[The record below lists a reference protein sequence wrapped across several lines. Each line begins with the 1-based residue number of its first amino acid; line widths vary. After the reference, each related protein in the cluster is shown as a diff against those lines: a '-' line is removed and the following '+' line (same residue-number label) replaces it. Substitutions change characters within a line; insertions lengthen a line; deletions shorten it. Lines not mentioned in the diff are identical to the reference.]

1 MSKKLYA
8 RAIKND
14 YVLADVLKSFSSQ
27 MQSIAYSFYNEDSF
41 VDEVIAETIYK
52 VYKNRKQVRKVEYFK
67 TWVMRILINECK
79 KEMKRKD
86 EYKEIFDIDNIETRN
101 SKEFEYVHDYLRY
114 LSETEQDLLR
124 LKVFSGLTF
133 LELSDVLNMPE
144 STVKTQYYTALKKLK
159 IEMEDLR

>member
-52 VYKNRKQVRKVEYFK
+52 VYKNRKQVRKAEYFK

-86 EYKEIFDIDNIETRN
+86 EYKEIFDIDNIETRD
-101 SKEFEYVHDYLRY
+101 SREFEYVHDYLHY